1 MIYCLSCGKEI
12 PSDSKFCTFCGT
24 PTPTVDPKQP
34 NLATASTNKPIDVS
48 RTETS
53 RKTINE
59 FYKDAGFWGGLLV
72 LAGFF
77 LPFFSN
83 NSASIFDAVQAEA
96 PADKIVLL
104 WLIFPISGLFMLLHS
119 LRIMQG
125 ILAIFFSF
133 LAVIALIYWGY
144 IMLSESYKYFGTAD
158 MMTIIKTV
166 GIGLWATVL
175 GTILLL
181 FHNRHTRVEVHKT
194 KIIDR
199 NL

>member
-133 LAVIALIYWGY
+133 LALIALIYWGY

>member
-12 PSDSKFCTFCGT
+12 PSDSKFCTFCGA
-24 PTPTVDPKQP
+24 PTPTVDPRQP
-34 NLATASTNKPIDVS
+34 NLATASTQKPVDVS

-96 PADKIVLL
+96 PVDKIVLL

-119 LRIMQG
+119 LRAMPG

-133 LAVIALIYWGY
+133 LAVVALIYWGY
-144 IMLSESYKYFGTAD
+144 IMFSERTKYFGSEDISA
-158 MMTIIKTV
+158 IIKTV
-166 GIGLWATVL
+166 GIGLWATAV
-175 GTILLL
+175 GTLLLL
-181 FHNRHTRVEVHKT
+181 FHNRHTRVEIQKT

>member
-12 PSDSKFCTFCGT
+12 PSDSKFCTFCGA

-34 NLATASTNKPIDVS
+34 NLATASTNRPVDVS

-59 FYKDAGFWGGLLV
+59 FYKDSGFWGGLLV

-104 WLIFPISGLFMLLHS
+104 WLIFPVSGLFMLLHS

-133 LAVIALIYWGY
+133 LALIALIYWGY

>member
-1 MIYCLSCGKEI
+1 MIYCLSCGKAI
-12 PSDSKFCTFCGT
+12 PADSKFCTFCGA
-24 PTPTVDPKQP
+24 PIPVVDPKQP
-34 NLATASTNKPIDVS
+34 NLATASTNKPVDVS

-59 FYKDAGFWGGLLV
+59 FYKDAAFWGSLLV

-77 LPFFSN
+77 LPFFPN
-83 NSASIFDAVQAEA
+83 NSSSLFDSVRAGAA
-96 PADKIVLL
+96 DDKIVLL
-104 WLIFPISGLFMLLHS
+104 WVIFPVAGLFMLLHS
-119 LRIMQG
+119 FKVLPG

-144 IMLSESYKYFGTAD
+144 RMVTNTQFYFGSEDTL
-158 MMTIIKTV
+158 TIIKTV
-166 GIGLWATVL
+166 GIGLWATAL

-181 FHNRHTRVEVHKT
+181 FHRRHTKIEVRKT